1 MDRYQP
7 DPRDQDAEPGAANAQ
22 REASRDSLLLAATL
36 RVGGKETHVRVRNLS
51 AGGLMAEY
59 PGSVE
64 LGQAVSIDVRGIGWV
79 DGRVAWA
86 TDGRV
91 GIAFSAPVDPKLA
104 RKPVNSNKPRGE
116 QGWLHV
122 YPAAV
127 PPRMK
132 R

>member
-7 DPRDQDAEPGAANAQ
+7 DPNEEDAYAAKRA
-22 REASRDSLLLAATL
+22 AARDSLLLAAAL
-36 RVGGKETHVRVRNLS
+36 RINGVEHNVRVRNLS

-59 PGSVE
+59 PGQVE
-64 LGQAVSIDVRGIGWV
+64 LGQPLSIDVRGIGWV
-79 DGRVAWA
+79 EGRVAWA

-104 RKPVNSNKPRGE
+104 RKPVAVKKTSDNK
-116 QGWLHV
+116 GWLHV
-122 YPAAV
+122 YPAAT
-127 PPRMK
+127 PPVVK